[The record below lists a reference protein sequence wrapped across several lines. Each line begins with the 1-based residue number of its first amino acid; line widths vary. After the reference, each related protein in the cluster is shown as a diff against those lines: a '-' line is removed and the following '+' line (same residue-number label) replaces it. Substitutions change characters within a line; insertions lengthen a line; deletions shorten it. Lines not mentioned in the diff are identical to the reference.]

1 MNKNISE
8 EKMNNQSIE
17 LKSINT
23 IRLLAADAVQKAN
36 SGHPG
41 MPMGMAPVAYMLY
54 KNLLN
59 HNPKN
64 SKWLNRDRFIL
75 SGGHGS
81 MLLYSVLHLSG
92 YDVSLE
98 DLKNF
103 RQWGSK
109 TPGHPEYGHTDG
121 VETTSGPL
129 GQGFTNAV
137 GMSVAQ
143 KHLAAIFNKA
153 GFKILDH
160 FVYVEAGDGDLM
172 EGISHEAAS
181 FAGHNKLGNLILFY
195 DSNKITID
203 GNISLSSSD
212 DAAKRFEAYNWHV
225 QTVEDANN
233 LEALQNAVQMAKYV
247 IDKPS
252 IIITKSII
260 GFGSPNKQGNSSS
273 HGAPLGENEI
283 ILVKRNFG
291 FPEDEKFYVPTEVT
305 EHFADLINKGADL
318 ESKWNDLF
326 EKYSEKYPAEAELFI
341 KVMNGNFGV
350 DWKNLMPK
358 FENYGEAMA
367 TRNSSQTVLNAIAPA
382 LPTLF
387 GGSADLTPS
396 NNTDVKIWKDFTSET
411 PEGSY
416 IHYGIREFAMAA
428 IMNGMAIYGGVIP
441 YGGTFLV
448 FSDYLRPALRIA
460 SLSKIKMIYVF
471 THDSIGVGEDGPTHQ
486 PVEHFAALRS
496 IPGVV
501 FLRPADAN
509 ETSEAWSY
517 AIAHKGGPV
526 AIALT
531 RQKLTIL
538 DRTKYA
544 PANGLHKGGYVI
556 KDVVGTPDLIIMAS
570 GSEVEISIKAAEELG
585 NTGIKTRVV
594 SFPSWEV
601 FENQSEE
608 YKNSVLPN
616 EVRARLSVE
625 AGVKFGW
632 EKYVGL
638 DGSSISLEHFGA
650 SAPAEKLFEE
660 FGFTVANIVSEG
672 KKITNK

>member
-1 MNKNISE
+1 
-8 EKMNNQSIE
+8 MNNQSIE
-17 LKSINT
+17 FKSINT
-23 IRLLAADAVQKAN
+23 IRLLAAEGVQKAN

-41 MPMGMAPVAYMLY
+41 MPMGMAPVAYLLY
-54 KNLLN
+54 KNLMN

-81 MLLYSVLHLSG
+81 MLLYSILHLSG

-109 TPGHPEYGHTDG
+109 TPGHPEFGHTDG

-143 KHLAAIFNKA
+143 KHLAAIFNKDD
-153 GFKILDH
+153 FKILDH
-160 FVYVEAGDGDLM
+160 FIYVEAGDGDLM

-181 FAGHNKLGNLILFY
+181 FAGHNKLDNLILFY

-203 GNISLSSSD
+203 GNISLSNSD

-247 IDKPS
+247 VDKPS

-260 GFGSPNKQGNSSS
+260 GFGSPNKQGTSSS

-283 ILVKRNFG
+283 VLVKRNFN
-291 FPEDEKFYVPTEVT
+291 FPEDEKFYVPSEVS
-305 EHFADLINKGADL
+305 EHFAELINKGAEL
-318 ESKWNDLF
+318 ESKWNNLF

-367 TRNSSQTVLNAIAPA
+367 TRNSSQTVLNAIAPV

-396 NNTDVKIWKDFTSET
+396 NNTDVKIWKDFTPET

-416 IHYGIREFAMAA
+416 IRYGIREFAMAA
-428 IMNGMAIYGGVIP
+428 IMNGMSIYGGVIP

-460 SLSKIKMIYVF
+460 ALSKIKMIYVF

-486 PVEHFAALRS
+486 PIEHFAALRS

-501 FLRPADAN
+501 FIRPADAN
-509 ETSEAWSY
+509 ETAEAWSY
-517 AIAHKGGPV
+517 AIEHKGGPV

-531 RQKLTIL
+531 RQKLKIL

-544 PANGLHKGGYVI
+544 SANGLQKGAYVI
-556 KDVVGTPDLIIMAS
+556 KDVVGTPDLLILAS
-570 GSEVEISIKAAEELG
+570 GSEVEISIKAAEELD
-585 NTGIKTRVV
+585 NSGIKTRVV

-616 EVRARLSVE
+616 EVRARISVE

-638 DGSSISLEHFGA
+638 DGRSISLEHFGA

-672 KKITNK
+672 KKTTKK

>member
-1 MNKNISE
+1 
-8 EKMNNQSIE
+8 MNNQSIE

-23 IRLLAADAVQKAN
+23 IRLLAAEAVQNAN

-41 MPMGMAPVAYMLY
+41 MPMGMAPVAYLLY
-54 KNLLN
+54 KNLMN

-129 GQGFTNAV
+129 GQGFTNAI

-143 KHLAAIFNKA
+143 KHLAAIFNKD
-153 GFKILDH
+153 GFNILDH

-233 LEALQNAVQMAKYV
+233 LETLQNAVQMAKYV
-247 IDKPS
+247 VDKPS

-260 GFGSPNKQGNSSS
+260 GFGSPNKQGTSSS

-341 KVMNGNFGV
+341 KVMNGNFGEE
-350 DWKNLMPK
+350 WKNLIPK
-358 FENYGEAMA
+358 FENYGEGMA

-460 SLSKIKMIYVF
+460 SLSKIKIIYVF

-517 AIAHKGGPV
+517 AIEHKDGPV

-544 PANGLHKGGYVI
+544 PANGLQKGAYII
-556 KDVVGTPDLIIMAS
+556 KDVDGTPDLIIMAS
-570 GSEVEISIKAAEELG
+570 GSEVEISIKAAEKLDS
-585 NTGIKTRVV
+585 TGIKTRVV